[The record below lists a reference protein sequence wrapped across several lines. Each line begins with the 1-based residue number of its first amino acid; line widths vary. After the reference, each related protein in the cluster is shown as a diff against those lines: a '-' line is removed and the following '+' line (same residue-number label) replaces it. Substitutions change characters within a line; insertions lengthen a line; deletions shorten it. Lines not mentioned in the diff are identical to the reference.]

1 MVKWLVKLFGRN
13 DFEHSGGVRSTM
25 EYILSCCSASSTHQG
40 FDVLENEDESG
51 RENLM
56 ERDPLDLLCSSPTP
70 DSAFGP
76 DVPCSSGCFSLSP
89 TLLNHPPLVPLPF
102 ADRVTLGGAFR
113 VNPGWPRWVDT
124 SLFVVVVFEEVE
136 EVSVYNV
143 TVQGL
148 PGDDDFLNSAAGRCI
163 DSDSEDDDSMGYRSD
178 MSLSGSSSVRHFQG
192 PIFISAEGSGKYF
205 QVGLVWGTMPAFR
218 ILACFLLVSLR
229 FSMWSGVKQVPGVT
243 AADAAKARGDDAAQR
258 RKLGYGGARAHCRR
272 TSPGPSPARPH
283 NAAQYKLQ
291 SASAQQASTTPRMRQ
306 CGTLVDAKSQYGT

>member
-1 MVKWLVKLFGRN
+1 MLSFISK
-13 DFEHSGGVRSTM
+13 
-25 EYILSCCSASSTHQG
+25 YILSCCSASSTHQG
-40 FDVLENEDESG
+40 FDVLENEDELG

-102 ADRVTLGGAFR
+102 ADRVTLGGAFC

-124 SLFVVVVFEEVE
+124 SLFVLGNLISHQRDFSIFQTFFVVFQDIESGAQPPCLAVPHSLNLPITRSSWSHPMSRWCRSLLKDISCFPIQVVVFEEVE

-178 MSLSGSSSVRHFQG
+178 VDSSGSSRSGSSVRYTDSIEDLVGEDWLIH
-192 PIFISAEGSGKYF
+192 EGWVALS
-205 QVGLVWGTMPAFR
+205 
-218 ILACFLLVSLR
+218 
-229 FSMWSGVKQVPGVT
+229 
-243 AADAAKARGDDAAQR
+243 D
-258 RKLGYGGARAHCRR
+258 
-272 TSPGPSPARPH
+272 
-283 NAAQYKLQ
+283 
-291 SASAQQASTTPRMRQ
+291 
-306 CGTLVDAKSQYGT
+306 